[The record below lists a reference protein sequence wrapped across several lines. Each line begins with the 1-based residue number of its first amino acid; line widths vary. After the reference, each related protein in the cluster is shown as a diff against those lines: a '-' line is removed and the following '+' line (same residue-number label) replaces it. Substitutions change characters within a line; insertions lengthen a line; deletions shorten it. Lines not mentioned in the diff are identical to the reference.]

1 MMIKITEPYADVGWT
16 HRADADAEELW
27 VFFDMKD
34 GTKPEGS
41 VLITHCGCVAKIY
54 SGYSSQ
60 TKDTRHKVF

>member
-1 MMIKITEPYADVGWT
+1 MIKITEPYADVGWT

-41 VLITHCGCVAKIY
+41 VLITHCGCML
-54 SGYSSQ
+54 
-60 TKDTRHKVF
+60 